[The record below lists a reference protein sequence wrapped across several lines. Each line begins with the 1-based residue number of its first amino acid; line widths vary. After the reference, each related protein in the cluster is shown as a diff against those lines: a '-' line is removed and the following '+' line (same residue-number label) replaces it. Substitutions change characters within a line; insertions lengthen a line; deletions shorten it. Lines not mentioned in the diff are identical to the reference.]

1 VQAYDEPAYTKTSGN
16 NAYWFAWQSVDG
28 TDSNGNTMY
37 TYYIC
42 FRTERNGVP
51 VETSNG
57 SNGPGSQNCTGN
69 LRNSSGQPTSGNYG
83 VMPFAANTVL
93 DDGANYVFCALD
105 YNQWPFI
112 WHSLGPTSC
121 EGTRIDRNKPS
132 VAVSPNGPGATN
144 NGTLPFRID
153 YGDPTSPPWPANYR
167 CIKLNSACT
176 AADQFTYD
184 PNCSVPAGNGFVF
197 FCNLEAGGA
206 SDGRYY
212 LCAAASDSAI
222 PDNPNG
228 TNQFITGSPSRPVN
242 STDSNISDRACGSI
256 LLDRVAPQVSIA
268 PSATTVTVGDL
279 VNFSASATDDSSG
292 LAGGYAWN
300 FGDNT
305 PGDFGSSV
313 SHTYTQVGTFQARVT
328 TQDAAGNA
336 GTSNVNITVKAA
348 PAGSGGGS
356 GTGGTVGTPP
366 TAGQIGSQVGGGGT
380 QKTAVGGL
388 RVVAPKR
395 LSTRVCKGRGR
406 RRKCS
411 RPKTLPM
418 SLSPDDAGKVDVAL
432 VRGSRVLAKASATF
446 RFAGTYGLKMRLP
459 RNLKAGNHSLRIT
472 YTPRSAPAS
481 RKNLRLKVVGPK
493 PTSRRSVASSASRRP
508 RIRGSAPYQ
517 PNIAAMRRAQG
528 VIRIR

>member
-1 VQAYDEPAYTKTSGN
+1 
-16 NAYWFAWQSVDG
+16 
-28 TDSNGNTMY
+28 MY

-42 FRTERNGVP
+42 FRTERNGIP

-69 LRNSSGQPTSGNYG
+69 MRNSSGQPTSGNYG
-83 VMPFAANTVL
+83 AMPFTVSTVL
-93 DDGANYVFCALD
+93 DDGVNYVFCALD

-132 VAVSPNGPGATN
+132 VQVSPTGAGTTN
-144 NGTLPFRID
+144 NPTLPFRID

-167 CIKLNSACT
+167 CIKANSPCT
-176 AADQFTYD
+176 GSDTFNYD
-184 PNCSVPAGNGFVF
+184 PNCSVPAGNGLVF
-197 FCNLEAGGA
+197 FCNLEAA
-206 SDGRYY
+206 SAPDARYY

-222 PDNPNG
+222 PDNPSG
-228 TNQFITGSPSRPVN
+228 TNQFVVGSRPVN
-242 STDSNISDRACGSI
+242 SGDSNISDFHCNSI

-305 PGDFGSSV
+305 PGDSGPSV
-313 SHTYTQVGTFQARVT
+313 SHTYTQIGTFQARVT

-348 PAGSGGGS
+348 APGSGGGS
-356 GTGGTVGTPP
+356 GSGGTVGTPP
-366 TAGQIGSQVGGGGT
+366 SAGQIGSQVGGGGT
-380 QKTAVGGL
+380 QKTTVGGL

-411 RPKTLPM
+411 RLKTLPL
-418 SLSPDDAGKVDVAL
+418 SLSPDDAGRVDVAL

-459 RNLKAGNHSLRIT
+459 RNLKAGRYSLRIT
-472 YTPRSAPAS
+472 YTPRSAGAS
-481 RKNLRLKVVGPK
+481 RKNLRLRVVTPRAK
-493 PTSRRSVASSASRRP
+493 KSSRAAASSTSRRP
-508 RIRGSAPYQ
+508 RVSGSAPYQ
-517 PNIAAMRRAQG
+517 PDIAALRRAQG